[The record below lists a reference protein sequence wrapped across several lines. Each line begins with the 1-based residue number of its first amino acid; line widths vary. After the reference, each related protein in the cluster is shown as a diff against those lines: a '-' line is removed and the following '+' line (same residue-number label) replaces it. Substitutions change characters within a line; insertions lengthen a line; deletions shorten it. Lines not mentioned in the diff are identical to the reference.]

1 MGDRMVAAM
10 APDRRWDREIARLAV
25 PGLGALVAEPLYI
38 LTDTAVVGHLGT
50 PQLGGLAVAG
60 TVLTTAFWL
69 FNFLAYG
76 TTGAVARHFG
86 SGNTRAAAE
95 HSVQAAWIAVAL
107 GVLLTVT
114 GLVAGHHAVDLMGAS
129 PEVREHALVYLRV
142 SALGAPAFLLMLVG
156 AGLMRGLQDTKTT
169 LVVAVGSNVINLTVE
184 VVLIYGLGYGIG
196 ASALATVIAQWA
208 GAAVYVGI
216 LLKHVRASGASLRP
230 ATAGLGKMATAG
242 GALFIRTG
250 SLLGALAVATA
261 VASRIG
267 TTSVA
272 AHQIAFQL
280 WSLLA
285 LTLDALAIAAQA
297 MVGRMLGAGA
307 LEEARSLSHRL
318 LRIGVVIGAAG
329 AVLVVVAS
337 PVVGRVFTPDAAV
350 LEELAVVLLV
360 VAVMQPINAVVFVL
374 DGVLIGASDFRYLA
388 FAMVGSTAVFVPL
401 AVAVLAADLSLV
413 WLWGALGV
421 LMVTRLVG
429 VGVRFAGTRW
439 ATAGAT

>member
-1 MGDRMVAAM
+1 M
-10 APDRRWDREIARLAV
+10 ATDRRWDREIARLAV

-76 TTGAVARHFG
+76 TTGTVARHFG
-86 SGNTRAAAE
+86 AGNRGAAAA
-95 HSVQAAWIAVAL
+95 HAVQAAWLAVGIGA
-107 GVLLTVT
+107 LLTVA
-114 GLVAGHHAVDLMGAS
+114 GLLAGEQAIDLMGPS
-129 PEVREHALVYLRV
+129 PEVERHALLYLRI
-142 SALGAPAFLLMLVG
+142 SALGAPAVLLMLVG

-169 LVVAVGSNVINLTVE
+169 LVVAVGSNLINLVVE
-184 VVLIYGLGYGIG
+184 VVLIYGFGYGLG

-216 LLKHVRASGASLRP
+216 LLREVRRSGASMRWRV
-230 ATAGLGKMATAG
+230 AGLGRMVTAG
-242 GALFIRTG
+242 GALFVRTG

-297 MVGRMLGAGA
+297 MVGRMLGSGDSDD
-307 LEEARSLSHRL
+307 ARAVSLRL
-318 LRIGVVIGAAG
+318 LRVGALIGVAGAA
-329 AVLVVVAS
+329 VVVAAS
-337 PVVGRVFTPDAAV
+337 PVVGRIFTDDRAV
-350 LEELAVVLLV
+350 LDELGVVLLV
-360 VAVMQPINAVVFVL
+360 VAAMQPVNAAVFVL

-388 FAMVGSTAVFVPL
+388 LAMLGSTLVFLPL
-401 AVAVLAADLSLV
+401 AIGVLALDLSLV

-421 LMVTRLVG
+421 MMLARLAG
-429 VGVRFAGTRW
+429 VGARFASSGW
-439 ATAGAT
+439 ATVGTT

>member
-1 MGDRMVAAM
+1 M
-10 APDRRWDREIARLAV
+10 ASDRRWDREIARLAV

-60 TVLTTAFWL
+60 TVLTTGFWL

-76 TTGAVARHFG
+76 TTGTVARHLG
-86 SGNTRAAAE
+86 AGNRGAAAA
-95 HSVQAAWIAVAL
+95 HAVQAAWLAL
-107 GVLLTVT
+107 GIGALLTVA
-114 GLVAGHHAVDLMGAS
+114 GLLFGGEAIDLMGPS
-129 PEVREHALVYLRV
+129 PEVEAHAVVYLRI
-142 SALGAPAFLLMLVG
+142 SAFGAPAVLLMLVG

-169 LVVAVGSNVINLTVE
+169 LVVAVGSNLINLVIE
-184 VVLIYGLGYGIG
+184 VVLIFGLGYGIG

-208 GAAVYVGI
+208 GAAVYLVI
-216 LLKHVRASGASLRP
+216 LLREVRTSGASLRWR
-230 ATAGLGKMATAG
+230 TSGLGRMVTAG

-297 MVGRMLGAGA
+297 MVGRMLGAGSVDD
-307 LEEARSLSHRL
+307 ARAVSRRL
-318 LRIGVVIGAAG
+318 LRIGTGIGVAGAA
-329 AVLVVVAS
+329 VVVAAS
-337 PVVGRVFTPDAAV
+337 PVVGRIFTDDQAV
-350 LEELAVVLLV
+350 LDELRVVLLV
-360 VAVMQPINAVVFVL
+360 VALMQPVNAVVFVL

-388 FAMVGSTAVFVPL
+388 LAMAGSTAVFVPL
-401 AVAVLAADLSLV
+401 AIGVLASDLSLV

-421 LMVTRLVG
+421 LMLARLAG
-429 VGVRFAGTRW
+429 VGARFAGSRW
-439 ATAGAT
+439 VTAGAT

>member
-1 MGDRMVAAM
+1 M
-10 APDRRWDREIARLAV
+10 ATDRRWDREIARLAV

-76 TTGAVARHFG
+76 TTGAVARHIG
-86 SGNTRAAAE
+86 AGNTRAAAE

-107 GVLLTVT
+107 GSLLTVA
-114 GLVAGHHAVDLMGAS
+114 GVLAGHHAIDLMGAS
-129 PEVREHALVYLRV
+129 PEVEAHAIVYLRI
-142 SALGAPAFLLMLVG
+142 SAFGAPAFLLMLVG

-169 LVVAVGSNVINLTVE
+169 LVVAVGSNVVNLVVE
-184 VVLIYGLGYGIG
+184 VALIYGAGYGIG

-208 GAAVYVGI
+208 GAAVYLAI
-216 LLKHVRASGASLRP
+216 LLKQIRASGASLRP

-242 GALFIRTG
+242 GALFVRTG

-261 VASRIG
+261 VAARIG
-267 TTSVA
+267 TTSIA

-297 MVGRMLGAGA
+297 MVGRMLGAGDIDG
-307 LEEARSLSHRL
+307 ARSVSLRL
-318 LRIGVVIGAAG
+318 LRIGAVIGIAS
-329 AVLVVVAS
+329 AVLVVVVS
-337 PVVGRVFTPDAAV
+337 PVVGRIFTPDEAV
-350 LEELAVVLLV
+350 LEELTVVLVV
-360 VAVMQPINAVVFVL
+360 VALMQPVNAAVFVL
-374 DGVLIGASDFRYLA
+374 DGVLIGASDFAYLA
-388 FAMVGSTAVFVPL
+388 FAMVVSTIVFVPL
-401 AVAVLAADLSLV
+401 AIGVLAADLPLV

-421 LMVTRLVG
+421 LMLTRLAG
-429 VGVRFAGTRW
+429 VGLRFAGTRW